1 MVVSRSAEKNSAK
14 KMQKTHLKF
23 DEKGGILLRIFDLT
37 TLHTQLVIIFG
48 RRREKRESVFVRV
61 KNISFALLSSLLDDE
76 DGVVLFF
83 VVVVDD
89 DDDDKNDDV
98 VEKRFKKCVYHS
110 SSSKAKRKTSSSS
123 SSSGDILLFF

>member
-1 MVVSRSAEKNSAK
+1 VQRKIQQK
-14 KMQKTHLKF
+14 KCKKHTKF
-23 DEKGGILLRIFDLT
+23 DEKGGILLMRIFDLT

-98 VEKRFKKCVYHS
+98 VEKR
-110 SSSKAKRKTSSSS
+110 
-123 SSSGDILLFF
+123 

>member
-1 MVVSRSAEKNSAK
+1 MQRKIQQK
-14 KMQKTHLKF
+14 KCKKHAKF

-89 DDDDKNDDV
+89 DDDDKND
-98 VEKRFKKCVYHS
+98 EQ
-110 SSSKAKRKTSSSS
+110 
-123 SSSGDILLFF
+123 